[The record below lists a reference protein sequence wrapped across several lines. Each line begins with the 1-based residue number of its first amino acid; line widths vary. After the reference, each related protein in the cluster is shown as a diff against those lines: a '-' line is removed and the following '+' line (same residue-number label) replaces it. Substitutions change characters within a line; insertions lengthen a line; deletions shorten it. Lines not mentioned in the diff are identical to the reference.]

1 VDHGEF
7 LRREGN
13 TDIKEVVKVARNWR
27 TARLDEQEYA
37 MLEFCEKLTLRQSEM
52 TAQDVQRLRDVGFDD
67 DQILAIVLA
76 TSYRNFIT
84 RVSDALGVELDPL
97 PYDPELV
104 AVFDEYHDR
113 VHGPDSK

>member
-13 TDIKEVVKVARNWR
+13 TDIKEVVKVARAWR
-27 TARLDEQEYA
+27 TAGLDEQEYA
-37 MLEFCEKLTLRQSEM
+37 MLDFCEKLTLRQSEM
-52 TAQDVQRLRDVGFDD
+52 TAKDVQRLRDAGFDD

-76 TSYRNFIT
+76 AAYRNFIT

-104 AVFDEYHDR
+104 AVFDAYHDR
-113 VHGPDSK
+113 VHGPA